1 MTLLASC
8 DEYLS
13 MNWDFRILASKD
25 DECDWRC
32 LNGSEAKLQEEC
44 MKRGINDGGMMMM
57 MNE

>member
-44 MKRGINDGGMMMM
+44 MKSGDKMMVV
-57 MNE
+57 